1 MDDEKKRFGGRE
13 RMGYLRTGPFLRRYL
28 WQFITAVLV
37 VLLLV
42 FAYHT
47 YSLPLPK
54 PANVLCQS
62 GSTDNWSGWHLTSG
76 WKRLNGMLLNDGSN
90 GGYNGRSTLVAP
102 ASCQPKTM
110 DYAVEANIQVVQFT
124 GNYSGFGINMR
135 EVQSSSNEQAYSA
148 YIDPTSAG
156 GAGIS
161 VVGGDALKN
170 ASFNPGTDF
179 HVYRA
184 EVRGNTITFLIDGA
198 AVLSVVDNRYIS
210 TGRVGLWC
218 SNTQIELSSFKVVT
232 L

>member
-1 MDDEKKRFGGRE
+1 
-13 RMGYLRTGPFLRRYL
+13 MGSHHPWPFIRRYL
-28 WQFITAVLV
+28 LQIITAVLA

-62 GSTDNWSGWHLTSG
+62 GGTDNWSGWHLTSG

-124 GNYSGFGINMR
+124 SNYSGFGINMR
-135 EVQSSSNEQAYSA
+135 EIQSSSNEQAYSA

-156 GAGIS
+156 GGGVF
-161 VVGGDALKN
+161 VVRGDVLKK
-170 ASFNPGTDF
+170 ASFNPRTKF
-179 HVYRA
+179 HVYR
-184 EVRGNTITFLIDGA
+184 G
-198 AVLSVVDNRYIS
+198 
-210 TGRVGLWC
+210 
-218 SNTQIELSSFKVVT
+218 
-232 L
+232 

>member
-13 RMGYLRTGPFLRRYL
+13 RMGYLRPGPFLRRYL
-28 WQFITAVLV
+28 WQIITAVLA

-62 GSTDNWSGWHLTSG
+62 GSTDNWSGWHLASG

-110 DYAVEANIQVVQFT
+110 DYAVEAKIQVVQFSDQ
-124 GNYSGFGINMR
+124 YSGFGINVR
-135 EVQSSSNEQAYSA
+135 GVPSSPNEPGYST
-148 YIDPTSAG
+148 YIDSG
-156 GAGIS
+156 NSSGANIS
-161 VVGGDALKN
+161 VVGGDVLKS
-170 ASFNPGTDF
+170 APFNPSTDF

-184 EVRGNTITFLIDGA
+184 EVKGNTITFLIDGA
-198 AVLSVVDNRYIS
+198 AVLSLVDNRYIS
-210 TGRVGLWC
+210 AGEVGLWC
-218 SNTQIELSSFKVVT
+218 ANAQIELSSFKVVK